1 MNLSLFITRVALFLS
16 LGMSAIIS
24 IMLVKRYDYEW
35 QVYENTYALEQYTAW
50 YGVTCVLITLILA
63 SFIWALR
70 ALRD

>member
-24 IMLVKRYDYEW
+24 VTLVKQYDYEW
-35 QVYENTYALEQYTAW
+35 QVYDSTYALEHYTTW

-63 SFIWALR
+63 SFVWALR